1 MLGQGQLL
9 CLGIGVVIGLGL
21 YPAGRSVLRAV
32 WTKAVAD
39 ISEILHKK
47 AAVPVVPAKEP
58 APAVVVVTPPA
69 AVEVKP

>member
-47 AAVPVVPAKEP
+47 AAVPAVPAKEP